1 MNLENAQIAVLAE
14 NQYQELELWYPL
26 MRLREEGANVLVV
39 APTSDQVYVSKLGY
53 PVKPDLAVAD
63 VEPADFDAVVI
74 PGGFAPEGMRKH
86 KPMVDLVR
94 EVHQMG
100 NLVAAI
106 CHAGWMLA
114 SSGIAR
120 GRRLTCVPNI
130 KDDVINAGANYVD
143 EPVVCDGNLI
153 TSRLPGD
160 LPDFCREIVRYLK
173 EAPQRRNT
181 AHTLNS
187 RQGHPTSAEYTQ
199 AAKVIMGTR
208 GRASANYMAVV
219 VQDGRAK

>member
-1 MNLENAQIAVLAE
+1 MNLENAQIALLAE

-26 MRLREEGANVLVV
+26 MRLREEGANVRVV
-39 APTSDQVYVSKLGY
+39 APTFDQTYVSKLGY

-63 VEPADFDAVVI
+63 VQPADLDAVVI

-86 KPMVDLVR
+86 KAMVDLVR
-94 EVHQMG
+94 DVHKQG

-143 EPVVCDGNLI
+143 EPVVRDGNLI

-160 LPDFCREIVRYLK
+160 LPDFCREMVQYLK
-173 EAPQRRNT
+173 EAPAQRNT
-181 AHTLNS
+181 ARTLES
-187 RQGHPTSAEYTQ
+187 RQGHPTSAEYAQ
-199 AAKVIMGTR
+199 PAKVIMGTR
-208 GRASANYMAVV
+208 GRASANYIALV
-219 VQDGRAK
+219 VQDKRAK

>member
-39 APTSDQVYVSKLGY
+39 APASEQVYVSKLGY

-63 VEPADFDAVVI
+63 VEPADLDAVVI

-94 EVHQMG
+94 EVHKQG

-130 KDDVINAGANYVD
+130 KDAVINAGANYVD
-143 EPVVCDGNLI
+143 EPVVRDGNLI

-173 EAPQRRNT
+173 ETPARRNT
-181 AHTLNS
+181 ARTLRS
-187 RQGHPTSAEYTQ
+187 RQGHPTSAEYLRP
-199 AAKVIMGTR
+199 AKVVMGTR

-219 VQDGRAK
+219 VEDEQGK

>member
-14 NQYQELELWYPL
+14 NQYQELELWYPV

-63 VEPADFDAVVI
+63 VQPSDLDAVVI

-94 EVHQMG
+94 DVHKQG

-143 EPVVCDGNLI
+143 EPVVQDGNLI

-173 EAPQRRNT
+173 EAPPRRNT
-181 AHTLNS
+181 ARSLES
-187 RQGHPTSAEYTQ
+187 RQGHPTSAEYSQ
-199 AAKVIMGTR
+199 SAKVIMGTR

-219 VQDGRAK
+219 VQDERAK